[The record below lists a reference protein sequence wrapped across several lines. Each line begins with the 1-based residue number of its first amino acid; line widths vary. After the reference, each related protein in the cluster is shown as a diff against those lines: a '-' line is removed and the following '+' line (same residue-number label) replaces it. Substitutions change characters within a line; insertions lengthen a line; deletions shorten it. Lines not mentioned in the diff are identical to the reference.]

1 MTFSGV
7 ALRCV
12 SGDRVHAGRA
22 HLSRERS
29 EAWRER
35 AGGIGAEVPGDPE
48 DAAIDALRR
57 GLRPSAPREWFVEVA
72 TSARREQPTCEQ
84 SPLDLLRPERGDRGA
99 PPPAAADPGR
109 PLSPTEAAVGLPV
122 REPARLTRDHRRAE
136 EPVRVQEG
144 RPLVLTGD
152 GGTGR
157 TRLLIGVGTAIAGAV
172 LSVRRTTTA
181 APVNELAEAE
191 RGSRKTR

>member
-1 MTFSGV
+1 MNSRPASSPRWTCCGRS
-7 ALRCV
+7 AATEELR
-12 SGDRVHAGRA
+12 RRRRPIRAGRFP
-22 HLSRERS
+22 RPKR
-29 EAWRER
+29 
-35 AGGIGAEVPGDPE
+35 PE
-48 DAAIDALRR
+48 DFRFGNPHVSPGIIG
-57 GLRPSAPREWFVEVA
+57 GLKN
-72 TSARREQPTCEQ
+72 
-84 SPLDLLRPERGDRGA
+84 
-99 PPPAAADPGR
+99 
-109 PLSPTEAAVGLPV
+109 
-122 REPARLTRDHRRAE
+122 
-136 EPVRVQEG
+136 PVRVQEG